1 MMARVW
7 MAPAGDEIVVQFRE
21 DGPLIA
27 VNEYGSDPLRD
38 HEPPDDYEL
47 ITDQTGG
54 R

>member
-1 MMARVW
+1 MVQVW
-7 MAPAGDEIVVQFRE
+7 EAPAGDEIVVQFRE

-38 HEPPDDYEL
+38 HEPPEGWDEL
-47 ITDQTGG
+47 VKPEGG